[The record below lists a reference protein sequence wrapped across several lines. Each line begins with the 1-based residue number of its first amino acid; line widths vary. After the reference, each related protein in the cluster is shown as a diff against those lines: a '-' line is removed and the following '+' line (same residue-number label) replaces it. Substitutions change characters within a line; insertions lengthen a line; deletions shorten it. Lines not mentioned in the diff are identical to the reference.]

1 VSSDRTEF
9 PFTLPR
15 GYVDTEGKRH
25 KEGTMRLATAKDE
38 VAPLQDPRVRANTGY
53 LAVILLARVITR
65 LGSLHQVY
73 PQVIEDLPVAD
84 FAYLQSFNDDISTAA
99 VVPEH
104 LKLAARAPCSG
115 VKGLTCAISLS
126 GCNMIK

>member
-1 VSSDRTEF
+1 MSLQTEF

-15 GYVDTEGKRH
+15 GLVDAEGRVH

-38 VAPLQDPRVRANTGY
+38 VTPLQDYRVKSNPGY

-65 LGSLHQVY
+65 LGDLPQIY

-84 FAYLQSFNDDISTAA
+84 FAHLQSLYRRINEHGHNRLRVSC
-99 VVPEH
+99 PECQ
-104 LKLAARAPCSG
+104 KTFEVEAEPAGEP
-115 VKGLTCAISLS
+115 
-126 GCNMIK
+126 